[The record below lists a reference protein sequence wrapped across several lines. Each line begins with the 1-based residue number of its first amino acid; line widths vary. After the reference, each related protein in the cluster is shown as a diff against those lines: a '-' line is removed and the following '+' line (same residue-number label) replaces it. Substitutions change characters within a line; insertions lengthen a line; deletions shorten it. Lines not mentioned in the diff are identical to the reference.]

1 VTIDVEILTTDLSS
15 SLSYGLSLPTSF
27 ALSSFVNRANL
38 TNAYNYFSSSFS
50 TYLAF
55 GGGAS
60 LLGLGV
66 TNAQLFAT
74 VSHSSS
80 QSIYHAQVVAVD
92 GLPSTLHVGEK
103 YPIITS
109 GYFGNTSGSGTVY
122 TPPPTISFEDLGLL
136 IKVTPHVS
144 SVDEV
149 TLDLDAEFKLLGA
162 TSSNGIPVVAN
173 TQYQSKVHVAAGE
186 WAVLSGL
193 MTSQEAKTITGIP
206 LLSYIPLL
214 RQNTVSKDQGT
225 TLIVLKP
232 HVTIAPPSA
241 SPAWKA
247 WAGTETRIPPD
258 L

>member
-1 VTIDVEILTTDLSS
+1 M
-15 SLSYGLSLPTSF
+15 
-27 ALSSFVNRANL
+27 
-38 TNAYNYFSSSFS
+38 
-50 TYLAF
+50 
-55 GGGAS
+55 
-60 LLGLGV
+60 
-66 TNAQLFAT
+66 
-74 VSHSSS
+74 
-80 QSIYHAQVVAVD
+80 
-92 GLPSTLHVGEK
+92 
-103 YPIITS
+103 
-109 GYFGNTSGSGTVY
+109 
-122 TPPPTISFEDLGLL
+122 
-136 IKVTPHVS
+136 
-144 SVDEV
+144 
-149 TLDLDAEFKLLGA
+149 
-162 TSSNGIPVVAN
+162 VAN